1 MPLLWTKRKRPA
13 GRGEIYAPVYARGS
27 LRGSLSPFCLCVFLS
42 GKFYCEWTTKC
53 NDVTQSLTVSTKH
66 EAWQS
71 RIEKVR
77 RSKRGNDRNDRNEGN
92 GMFISSD
99 LMARVSLCMSHT
111 SAEYPCTHTHTRA
124 HTCAHTYTV
133 SVSACGW
140 FTVQHQC
147 IFSS

>member
-1 MPLLWTKRKRPA
+1 MSLLWTKRKRPA
-13 GRGEIYAPVYARGS
+13 GRGGEIYAPVYARGS
-27 LRGSLSPFCLCVFLS
+27 LRGSLSRSPFCLCVFLS

-71 RIEKVR
+71 RVEKVR
-77 RSKRGNDRNDRNEGN
+77 RSKRGNDRKEGKWNVYLFRLN
-92 GMFISSD
+92 GEGISVHESY
-99 LMARVSLCMSHT
+99 AVRVQS
-111 SAEYPCTHTHTRA
+111 THA
-124 HTCAHTYTV
+124 HTHTYTV

-147 IFSS
+147 VFSS